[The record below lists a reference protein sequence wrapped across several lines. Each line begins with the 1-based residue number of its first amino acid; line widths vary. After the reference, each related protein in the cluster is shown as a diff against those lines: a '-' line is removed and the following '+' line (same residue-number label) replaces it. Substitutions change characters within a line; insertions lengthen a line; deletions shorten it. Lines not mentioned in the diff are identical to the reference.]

1 MDAYTIIFYILA
13 AMTIISAAIVA
24 FSNKIIYAAFA
35 LLFTLFGFATLY
47 VYLSAD
53 FIAVSQIL
61 IYVGGILILILF
73 GVMLTTR
80 IYDVTLKSERNPILP
95 SIITAIGA
103 LAVVGY
109 VIFMTPWNTVAQ
121 KDFETIAPDIGN
133 AIMGKFLLP
142 FEAASILLLAA
153 LIGSVL
159 LARSE
164 DKE

>member
-1 MDAYTIIFYILA
+1 MDAYTIIFYVLA
-13 AMTIISAAIVA
+13 AMTVVSAAIVA

-35 LLFTLFGFATLY
+35 LLFALFGFATLY
-47 VYLSAD
+47 IYLSAD

-80 IYDVTLKSERNPILP
+80 IYDVSIKSERNPILP
-95 SIITAIGA
+95 SIITGIGA
-103 LAVVGY
+103 LAVIGY
-109 VIFMTPWNTVAQ
+109 VIFITPWNAVVD
-121 KDFETIAPDIGN
+121 KEFETIAPEVGN

-153 LIGSVL
+153 LIGAVL
-159 LARSE
+159 IARSE
-164 DKE
+164 DK

>member
-1 MDAYTIIFYILA
+1 MDAYTIIFYVLA
-13 AMTIISAAIVA
+13 ALTIISAAVVA
-24 FSNKIIYAAFA
+24 FTSKIIYAAFA

-47 VYLSAD
+47 IYLSAD

-80 IYDVTLKSERNPILP
+80 IYDVTIKSERNPILP
-95 SIITAIGA
+95 AIITGIGA
-103 LAVVGY
+103 LAVIGY
-109 VIFMTPWNTVAQ
+109 VIFKTPWNSVVDKEFKTM
-121 KDFETIAPDIGN
+121 APEVGN

-142 FEAASILLLAA
+142 FEIASILLLVA

-159 LARSE
+159 IARSE
-164 DKE
+164 EKE

>member
-1 MDAYTIIFYILA
+1 MYI
-13 AMTIISAAIVA
+13 
-24 FSNKIIYAAFA
+24 
-35 LLFTLFGFATLY
+35 
-47 VYLSAD
+47 YLSAD

-80 IYDVTLKSERNPILP
+80 IYDVTIKSERNPVLP
-95 SIITAIGA
+95 SIITGIGA
-103 LAVVGY
+103 LAVIGY
-109 VIFMTPWNTVAQ
+109 VIFKTPWNVVVD
-121 KDFETIAPDIGN
+121 KEFETIAPQIGN

-159 LARSE
+159 IARSE
-164 DKE
+164 EKK

>member
-13 AMTIISAAIVA
+13 AMTIISAVIVA
-24 FSNKIIYAAFA
+24 FTNKIIYAAFA

-53 FIAVSQIL
+53 FIAVSQVL
-61 IYVGGILILILF
+61 IYVGGILLLILF
-73 GVMLTTR
+73 GVMLTTK
-80 IYDVTLKSERNPILP
+80 IYDVSIQSERNPILP
-95 SIITAIGA
+95 SIITGLGA
-103 LAVVGY
+103 TGVIGY
-109 VIFMTPWNTVAQ
+109 VIFNTPWNAVVEKEFTS
-121 KDFETIAPDIGN
+121 IAPDIGN

-142 FEAASILLLAA
+142 FEVASILLLGA

-164 DKE
+164 EKK

>member
-1 MDAYTIIFYILA
+1 MDAYTIIFYVLA
-13 AMTIISAAIVA
+13 AMTVISAAIVA
-24 FSNKIIYAAFA
+24 FSNKIIYAAVA

-47 VYLSAD
+47 IYLSAD

-73 GVMLTTR
+73 GVMLTTK
-80 IYDVTLKSERNPILP
+80 IYDVTIKSERNPILP
-95 SIITAIGA
+95 SIITGIGA
-103 LAVVGY
+103 LAVIGY
-109 VIFMTPWNTVAQ
+109 VIFNTPWNTVVE

-153 LIGSVL
+153 LIGSVY
-159 LARSE
+159 LARLE
-164 DKE
+164 EKE

>member
-13 AMTIISAAIVA
+13 AMTVGSAAIVA

-47 VYLSAD
+47 IYLSAD

-80 IYDVTLKSERNPILP
+80 IYDVTIKSERNPILP
-95 SIITAIGA
+95 SIITAMGA
-103 LAVVGY
+103 LAVIGY
-109 VIFMTPWNTVAQ
+109 VIFATPWNVVVD
-121 KDFETIAPDIGN
+121 KEFESIAPDIGN
-133 AIMGKFLLP
+133 AI
-142 FEAASILLLAA
+142 IHN
-153 LIGSVL
+153 
-159 LARSE
+159 
-164 DKE
+164 

>member
-1 MDAYTIIFYILA
+1 MDAYTIIFYVLA

-24 FSNKIIYAAFA
+24 FTNKIIYAAFA
-35 LLFTLFGFATLY
+35 LLFTLFGFAILY
-47 VYLSAD
+47 IYLSAD

-61 IYVGGILILILF
+61 IYVGGILLLILF

-80 IYDVTLKSERNPILP
+80 IYDVSIQSERNPILP
-95 SIITAIGA
+95 SIITGLGASSVIGF
-103 LAVVGY
+103 
-109 VIFMTPWNTVAQ
+109 VIFNTPWNAVVEKEFTS
-121 KDFETIAPDIGN
+121 IAPDIGY

-142 FEAASILLLAA
+142 FEVASILLLGA

-164 DKE
+164 EKK